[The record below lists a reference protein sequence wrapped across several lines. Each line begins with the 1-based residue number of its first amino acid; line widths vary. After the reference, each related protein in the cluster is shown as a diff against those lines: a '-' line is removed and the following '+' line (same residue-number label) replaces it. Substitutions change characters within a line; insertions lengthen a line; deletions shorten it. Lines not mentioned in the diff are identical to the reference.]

1 WKEIPCN
8 REVLSLRLNLTCG
21 QAFRWRIEDDDITV
35 GVMQHRVW
43 QLKQDETHIYYRV
56 IACAHWSIASCT
68 SDFRETMEGWCREPK
83 KFSRKRKLDDINS
96 NQVSFNQRNCQCHQN
111 EKNILFDYLRLGM
124 DLRAMYSD
132 WCNKDKRFAKV
143 SSALPGIRML
153 RQDPSETLFSFI
165 CSVNNNITRIV
176 SMIEKMCNLYG
187 EKLLDYKGTAFYDF
201 PSLPILAS
209 QNTDKDLRELGFG
222 YRAPYI
228 GKCAR
233 EVLNNGGEKWLNSLR
248 KKSYKDAFSALCNF
262 TGVGMK
268 VSDCVCL
275 MSLDKLEA
283 VPVDTHVRQ
292 VALRD
297 YKFEIKT
304 KTLSTKTYQAMGDY
318 FRDLWGLNAGW
329 AQAVIFVNEIKQI
342 PQIYE

>member
-56 IACAHWSIASCT
+56 IA
-68 SDFRETMEGWCREPK
+68 F
-83 KFSRKRKLDDINS
+83 
-96 NQVSFNQRNCQCHQN
+96 SFNQRNCQCHQN

-342 PQIYE
+342 PQIYEIYRNLPCKKTKKLEN